1 MLAENRNPGAALLSA
16 GTVSRGTGY
25 EASSMLMRSDF
36 RNLTSWALMLN
47 SGSPVFLRVPTSSGA
62 AVSSSCLLKPIVA
75 SSTRKTSNPSSLI
88 LAMACA
94 ICSDSES
101 DPLMASP
108 SSFISCF
115 KRVFTAISSGLLYW
129 MPLRLPAFYSLSSI
143 RQFSGYNKQNAG
155 NFHYQKFAA
164 NRCKERPA
172 FEGCVRR
179 RQVPGRFLRSR
190 LLCPV
195 VADNRP
201 DVRVFHPRRR
211 GLSHSPV

>member
-1 MLAENRNPGAALLSA
+1 
-16 GTVSRGTGY
+16 
-25 EASSMLMRSDF
+25 MLMRSDF

-62 AVSSSCLLKPIVA
+62 AASSSCLLKPIVA
-75 SSTRKTSNPSSLI
+75 SSTRKTSNPSSFI
-88 LAMACA
+88 LPIACA

-108 SSFISCF
+108 SSFINCF
-115 KRVFTAISSGLLYW
+115 RRVFTAKLLWTSLIGCPRGYRRFI
-129 MPLRLPAFYSLSSI
+129 LLSSI
-143 RQFSGYNKQNAG
+143 RRFSRYNKQNAG
-155 NFHYQKFAA
+155 NFHYQEFAA

-172 FEGCVRR
+172 FEGRVCR
-179 RQVPGRFLRSR
+179 RQIAGGFLWTR
-190 LLCPV
+190 LLCTV

-211 GLSHSPV
+211 G